1 MNRHLLKTFVVSLV
15 SFVLLYYSVAWAVLR
30 CSHEED
36 HGYHQVTLY
45 NADAHARGSSFAS
58 PNHVQEHLDCMAP
71 DYHTESLAGPSSA
84 SQLHRLTTDI
94 TSHVYDFL
102 TLQRVA
108 GNGATDLWLSA
119 VFERVTPRN
128 FLIDSSRYLSLSVL
142 RI

>member
-1 MNRHLLKTFVVSLV
+1 MNRHLPKLFVVSLV

-36 HGYHQVTLY
+36 RGYHQVALY
-45 NADAHARGSSFAS
+45 NADAHATGSSVAS
-58 PNHVQEHLDCMAP
+58 PDHVQAHLDCVAP
-71 DYHTESLAGPSSA
+71 DYHTELLAGPSSP

-94 TSHVYDFL
+94 TSHVSDFL

-108 GNGATDLWLSA
+108 GDGATDLWLSA
-119 VFERVTPRN
+119 VLEKVSPRN
-128 FLIDSSRYLSLSVL
+128 FVIDSSRYLSLSVL